1 MSAPRREGVGDHYIW
16 RVAGKPVSVHLRLSV
31 VEKLQ
36 PEELPAE
43 GRGIETG
50 GILLGYSRKS
60 GDGYLVSVEDFE
72 PLGAERTLGASWSL
86 SRSGLRAL
94 ESRLR
99 RFKAK
104 NGEPGVVGWYR
115 THTRPGLYLDQRD
128 YYLFRDFFLQPEAI
142 ALVIRPDKPE
152 PVAGV
157 FFWENGDI
165 ERSRTY
171 KSFPF
176 SSAALM
182 DSGAVSAG
190 AAGAAATVRDTRAAL
205 PASAPSHAPTSNAQV
220 ANPGAATNPRATTW
234 RRAALLAP
242 IAAGIALGVFWDP
255 RPLRRNKPVNVSEL
269 KSRDREQ
276 ERAVFEAPPPPQP
289 TSDVYTPPP
298 EDPNDP
304 EAGDARPV
312 RPPRQLVVPVRTNR
326 RAPEPQ
332 LDVQAPVISA
342 SARFEAL
349 PPARHVLP
357 RATATI
363 EPVKFSAF
371 RRAVGS
377 IPGLGFLKRRK
388 HSGDE
393 DFVPAKAVREVHP
406 LSPEALA
413 EPTPVR
419 IRIAVGTSGEVER
432 ADLMTRS
439 VQPLIAGLALEAARK
454 WRFEPA
460 KLDAKP
466 VASELV
472 LNFQFGA
479 NDPDGS

>member
-1 MSAPRREGVGDHYIW
+1 VG
-16 RVAGKPVSVHLRLSV
+16 
-31 VEKLQ
+31 KLQ

-50 GILLGYSRKS
+50 GILLGHSRKS
-60 GDGYLVSVEDFE
+60 GEGYVVSVEDFE
-72 PLGAERTLGASWSL
+72 PLGPEHTSGASWSL
-86 SRSGLRAL
+86 SRSGLRML
-94 ESRLR
+94 EARLR

-152 PVAGV
+152 PVAGF
-157 FFWENGDI
+157 FFWEDGDI

-176 SSAALM
+176 SGAALM
-182 DSGAVSAG
+182 KSGALTG
-190 AAGAAATVRDTRAAL
+190 TAAVAPVAVRGTHAA
-205 PASAPSHAPTSNAQV
+205 PSPKAPSHP
-220 ANPGAATNPRATTW
+220 PGSAPRAATW

-242 IAAGIALGVFWDP
+242 IAVGIALGVFWDP
-255 RPLRRNKPVNVSEL
+255 RPLRRNKPVDVSDL

-289 TSDVYTPPP
+289 SSDVYTPPP

-304 EAGDARPV
+304 SAGEAKPV
-312 RPPRQLVVPVRTNR
+312 RPRRRLVVPVRTNR
-326 RAPEPQ
+326 HTPEPQ

-377 IPGLGFLKRRK
+377 IPGFGFLKRRK

-406 LSPEALA
+406 LSPEALVQ
-413 EPTPVR
+413 PTPVR
-419 IRIAVGTSGEVER
+419 IKIAVGASGEVER

-439 VQPLIAGLALEAARK
+439 VEPRIAGLALDAARK

-460 KLDAKP
+460 KLDEKP
-466 VASELV
+466 IASELV

-479 NDPDGS
+479 NEPDGS